1 MDDNMGTS
9 VKSTVYRFGAIAFT
23 VSLFASLLLLS
34 CNSSGPKVTVPYYTD
49 ASFTPQWETPEAAQ
63 GKDYRIA
70 SFSFTDQHGKNFST
84 KNVAGKVYLANFFF
98 TSCKGICPKMLANM
112 RKVSDHFKNNRNVL
126 FLSHSVTPDMDSVAR
141 LHQYAIDND
150 ITTPQ
155 WHLLTGNVNDI
166 YNMARQSYFVEE
178 ADGLSKD
185 NTEFLHTENMVL
197 IDQRGHLRGL
207 YNGTVATE
215 VPRII
220 SDIDAL
226 LQENQ

>member
-197 IDQRGHLRGL
+197 IDQSGHLRGL